1 LTNTEAPK
9 GSNLAS
15 HSEAHVIHVMR
26 ELNERPRKG
35 LGYDTPA
42 AHFAKETASKPTR
55 CDSFASEE
63 QMPS

>member
-15 HSEAHVIHVMR
+15 HSEVHVIHVMR

-42 AHFAKETASKPTR
+42 ARFAKETASTPTR
-55 CDSFASEE
+55 
-63 QMPS
+63 